1 MVFPYHLCQPDT
13 KKSCA
18 ACCGLY
24 NYRDSS
30 RAGLERLLRRHAS
43 CLRPPRPLD
52 AAALRSYARKFRP
65 RENGRAKLFPT
76 VYNCEFAGFLDRS
89 ERTVGCLLHPSQH
102 KGQEDDWRRLS
113 FHGATLCADHFCL
126 SYSYL
131 TCQEQETVIRGVD
144 DWYLYGLVITDIDL
158 VKTYCRHLNDRLG
171 HAFAAHLVG
180 HPVLKEVVHQ
190 FFALKVN
197 WPFRTA
203 DPDRFG
209 KYRFSGES
217 YQEAYIDYESLGL
230 RGSPYD
236 AIFRSLGSEFAA
248 EGEVRDADRLIGS
261 HLERF
266 LTTYESLPFRS

>member
-1 MVFPYHLCQPDT
+1 VVCPYHLCQPDN

-24 NYRDSS
+24 NYRESS
-30 RAGLERLLRRHAS
+30 RDGLERRLRRHTAYLS
-43 CLRPPRPLD
+43 PPRPLD
-52 AAALRSYARKFRP
+52 AVALRSYARQFRP

-76 VYNCEFAGFLDRS
+76 IYNCEFVGFLDHS
-89 ERTVGCLLHPSQH
+89 ETRVGCLLHPSQRQ
-102 KGQEDDWRRLS
+102 GDDWRHLS
-113 FHGATLCADHFCL
+113 FHGTSLCADHFCL

-158 VKTYCRHLNDRLG
+158 VKTYCRHLNNRLG
-171 HAFAAHLVG
+171 YTFAARLVEQ
-180 HPVLKEVVHQ
+180 PVLKEAVHQ
-190 FFALKVN
+190 FFALKIS
-197 WPFRTA
+197 WPFCA
-203 DPDRFG
+203 AEPGRFG
-209 KYRFSGES
+209 KYRFTGDS
-217 YQEAYIDYESLGL
+217 YQEVSIDYERLGL

-248 EGEVRDADRLIGS
+248 GDEVREADRLIDS

-266 LTTYESLPFRS
+266 LAAYESLPFRS